1 MADMVGLIFKLGTY
15 RRRDE
20 ETQAYVLYCP
30 SLNLYTAAQ
39 TRGDVLPSMTNAAG
53 MFIRVC
59 VCCDRRVLEQ
69 ALQKRGF
76 QVHPRAAG
84 PSGKGG
90 GDVVPVQETA
100 GEFEE
105 AFPFEVQVSLVSEHP
120 ASHDLGRGGA

>member
-1 MADMVGLIFKLGTY
+1 MADIVGLIFKLGAY
-15 RRRDE
+15 QRRDE

-30 SLNLYTAAQ
+30 FLDLYTAAQ

-59 VCCDRRVLEQ
+59 CDRGVLEQ
-69 ALQKRGF
+69 VLQKRGF

-90 GDVVPVQETA
+90 GNVVPVQEAA

-105 AFPFEVQVSLVSEHP
+105 AFPFEVQMSLVSEHP